1 MREWGP
7 VVGQRYIDLVET
19 LETAERVD
27 HLYEITPL
35 HFHPL
40 TGDRRGQY
48 ALRLTG
54 QMRLIVTVD
63 DEQAVTIEEVV
74 DYHG

>member
-7 VVGQRYIDLVET
+7 VTGQRYVDLVET
-19 LETAERVD
+19 LETTERVD
-27 HLYEITPL
+27 HLYEIAPL
-35 HFHPL
+35 RFHPL
-40 TGDRRGQY
+40 TGDRRGQH

-63 DEQAVTIEEVV
+63 DERTLTIEEVV